1 MRHLVLECFF
11 YAWTNLSEFGERIGR
26 DSVYTANRSHRFS
39 FFQSIYYFK
48 FVIDEYFQFG
58 DTSLFPTEN
67 DSFCFSSGKS
77 FFGSHRYKVP
87 FDFCDKTEC
96 KAKDFAVYGIIECV
110 SVFGRV
116 DCNIFFK
123 TFSHNGHNLCESAA

>member
-39 FFQSIYYFK
+39 FFQAIYYFK

-58 DTSLFPTEN
+58 DTSLFP
-67 DSFCFSSGKS
+67 SAF
-77 FFGSHRYKVP
+77 R
-87 FDFCDKTEC
+87 
-96 KAKDFAVYGIIECV
+96 KARASLVLIDIRFRSI
-110 SVFGRV
+110 
-116 DCNIFFK
+116 
-123 TFSHNGHNLCESAA
+123 SATRPNAKQRTLLFMVLSNAYPSLVE

>member
-39 FFQSIYYFK
+39 FFRRSIISSSLSMSIFNL
-48 FVIDEYFQFG
+48 VILPFFRPRM
-58 DTSLFPTEN
+58 TPSAFR
-67 DSFCFSSGKS
+67 KARA